1 MKVKIRFLTI
11 IVGILSTLL
20 CIGWGKWQVSI
31 PRSLPQEL
39 IVAGATASNRL
50 TQGVYYEV
58 SIPPEKSDWYSSADY
73 RLWIPNGVE
82 VLRGL
87 MVMQHGCGNEAE
99 TPGLNHANDLQWQAL
114 ASKYRFAMLGSRI
127 SVGDRPCEFWA
138 FPNGGSEAAF
148 LRALRALGQKS
159 VHPELETVP
168 WVLRGHSGGAEWVAY
183 MLQKYPDRTIAT
195 VAMRGGGYL
204 LVGSDSPTLRNVP
217 VLFVAGEDDPYNYDC
232 VEVPK
237 QVFLRQRRQGALWAF
252 ALAPN
257 TAHEAGNTRYLAI
270 PYLDAVIAARLA
282 EQGNQLRPIE
292 AAKGW
297 LGNLTTHAIFPAED
311 YTENPLE
318 AVWLPNEEV
327 AGKWREYVT
336 TGKVALTHKPAPP
349 TDVRVTQNSATEA
362 VITWHFTPDLE
373 NGLPSFRIY
382 RNNSLI
388 GTLEGQE
395 HNFGDAAEPPNPIL
409 EFRDQKAKLNSVY
422 TVAAF
427 NVIGES
433 TSELA
438 RLEVNR
444 E

>member
-1 MKVKIRFLTI
+1 MSNYRKLRFLLI
-11 IVGILSTLL
+11 PIAVAVLCFGWEKWSSTVP
-20 CIGWGKWQVSI
+20 Q
-31 PRSLPQEL
+31 PLPHEPT
-39 IVAGATASNRL
+39 ATASHSNHFL
-50 TQGVYYEV
+50 SGSYYETSV
-58 SIPPEKSDWYSSADY
+58 PPEEAEYYLSADY
-73 RLWIPNGVE
+73 RLWIPNGVTTI
-82 VLRGL
+82 RGL
-87 MVMQHGCGNEAE
+87 IVKQHGCGDPAAE
-99 TPGLNHANDLQWQAL
+99 TGLDHANDLQWQAL
-114 ASKYRFAMLGSRI
+114 AAKHKFALLGTNLPS
-127 SVGDRPCEFWA
+127 GDQPCENWA
-138 FPNGGSEAAF
+138 LMNYGSGNAF
-148 LRALRALGQKS
+148 LKALNVFAEKS
-159 VHPELETVP
+159 RHPELESVP
-168 WVLRGHSGGAEWVAY
+168 WVLWGHSGGADWVAQ
-183 MLQKYPDRTIAT
+183 MLQEYPERTIAMIG
-195 VAMRGGGYL
+195 MRCGGFLFLGTN
-204 LVGSDSPTLRNVP
+204 PTLASIP
-217 VLFVAGEDDPYNYDC
+217 VLFALGETEPTAGECLELPQRVFSRYRKINAVWSLA
-232 VEVPK
+232 VEADT
-237 QVFLRQRRQGALWAF
+237 G
-252 ALAPN
+252 
-257 TAHEAGNTRYLAI
+257 HESGDTRFLAI
-270 PYLDAVIAARLA
+270 PYLDAIITARLA